1 MAPASW
7 STSIAHPRIV
17 RIAGLR
23 SLVISIGIAPDT
35 ANRFVRHSFRLLTQG
50 WDFNGGSSRLE
61 VQHAAVNYPLQARLQ
76 WMAKEASRPDCL
88 LSSAE

>member
-23 SLVISIGIAPDT
+23 SLIISIGIAPDT
-35 ANRFVRHSFRLLTQG
+35 ANRFVRDSFRLLTHG
-50 WDFNGGSSRLE
+50 WDSQWRELK
-61 VQHAAVNYPLQARLQ
+61 VWRDTARELT
-76 WMAKEASRPDCL
+76 ATG
-88 LSSAE
+88 